1 MKNEIVEESHHYME
15 SDKKTYRRK
24 KYGVEKLLRI
34 KYRIKLLNFVKYAI
48 IHFRLFKNNLNGGEV
63 MNIQEFY
70 DSIDESY
77 ENVSSRMMGNQKLVE
92 KFVRKF
98 LDDPTYEQ
106 IKEAVDKMDYDE
118 ILRTTHT
125 MKGIASNLEFTH
137 LQQKSAKAV
146 DMIRAGQREEV
157 LPVIGEIEKEYQKVI
172 EQIQKLD

>member
-1 MKNEIVEESHHYME
+1 
-15 SDKKTYRRK
+15 
-24 KYGVEKLLRI
+24 
-34 KYRIKLLNFVKYAI
+34 
-48 IHFRLFKNNLNGGEV
+48 

-77 ENVSSRMMGNQKLVE
+77 ENV
-92 KFVRKF
+92 
-98 LDDPTYEQ
+98 
-106 IKEAVDKMDYDE
+106 
-118 ILRTTHT
+118 
-125 MKGIASNLEFTH
+125 SNLEFTH

>member
-1 MKNEIVEESHHYME
+1 
-15 SDKKTYRRK
+15 
-24 KYGVEKLLRI
+24 
-34 KYRIKLLNFVKYAI
+34 
-48 IHFRLFKNNLNGGEV
+48 

-70 DSIDESY
+70 DSINENY

-106 IKEAVDKMDYDE
+106 IKEAAAKPDYDE
-118 ILRTTHT
+118 LLRTTHT

-146 DMIRAGQREEV
+146 DMIRAGQQEEV
-157 LPVIGEIEKEYQKVI
+157 LPVVDEIEKEYQKVVENI
-172 EQIQKLD
+172 KKLD

>member
-1 MKNEIVEESHHYME
+1 
-15 SDKKTYRRK
+15 
-24 KYGVEKLLRI
+24 
-34 KYRIKLLNFVKYAI
+34 
-48 IHFRLFKNNLNGGEV
+48 

-92 KFVRKF
+92 LGRALMIDPALLL
-98 LDDPTYEQ
+98 LDEPA
-106 IKEAVDKMDYDE
+106 AVDKMDYDE

>member
-1 MKNEIVEESHHYME
+1 
-15 SDKKTYRRK
+15 
-24 KYGVEKLLRI
+24 
-34 KYRIKLLNFVKYAI
+34 
-48 IHFRLFKNNLNGGEV
+48 

-106 IKEAVDKMDYDE
+106 IKEAVNKMDYDE

-125 MKGIASNLEFTH
+125 MKGIASNLELH
-137 LQQKSAKAV
+137 IYSK
-146 DMIRAGQREEV
+146 
-157 LPVIGEIEKEYQKVI
+157 KVRK
-172 EQIQKLD
+172 Q

>member
-1 MKNEIVEESHHYME
+1 
-15 SDKKTYRRK
+15 
-24 KYGVEKLLRI
+24 
-34 KYRIKLLNFVKYAI
+34 
-48 IHFRLFKNNLNGGEV
+48 

-70 DSIDESY
+70 DSIDENY
-77 ENVSSRMMGNQKLVE
+77 ENVSNRMMGNQKLVE

-106 IKEAVDKMDYDE
+106 IKEAVNKMDYDE

-125 MKGIASNLEFTH
+125 MKGIASNLEFTR

-157 LPVIGEIEKEYQKVI
+157 LPVISEIEKEYQKVI
-172 EQIQKLD
+172 EQITKLAYRIHKHKRVFFDFERGPFYSCSFLDDMI

>member
-1 MKNEIVEESHHYME
+1 M
-15 SDKKTYRRK
+15 
-24 KYGVEKLLRI
+24 
-34 KYRIKLLNFVKYAI
+34 
-48 IHFRLFKNNLNGGEV
+48 NGGEV

-98 LDDPTYEQ
+98 LDDPTYDQ

-146 DMIRAGQREEV
+146 DMISAGQREEV
-157 LPVIGEIEKEYQKVI
+157 LPVIGEIEKEYQKVVDA
-172 EQIQKLD
+172 IQKLD

>member
-1 MKNEIVEESHHYME
+1 
-15 SDKKTYRRK
+15 
-24 KYGVEKLLRI
+24 
-34 KYRIKLLNFVKYAI
+34 
-48 IHFRLFKNNLNGGEV
+48 

-106 IKEAVDKMDYDE
+106 IKEAVNKMDYDE

-125 MKGIASNLEFTH
+125 MKE
-137 LQQKSAKAV
+137 LQAIWSLHIYSK
-146 DMIRAGQREEV
+146 
-157 LPVIGEIEKEYQKVI
+157 KVRK
-172 EQIQKLD
+172 Q

>member
-1 MKNEIVEESHHYME
+1 
-15 SDKKTYRRK
+15 
-24 KYGVEKLLRI
+24 
-34 KYRIKLLNFVKYAI
+34 
-48 IHFRLFKNNLNGGEV
+48 

-106 IKEAVDKMDYDE
+106 IKEAVNKMDYDE
-118 ILRTTHT
+118 ILR
-125 MKGIASNLEFTH
+125 
-137 LQQKSAKAV
+137 

>member
-1 MKNEIVEESHHYME
+1 M
-15 SDKKTYRRK
+15 
-24 KYGVEKLLRI
+24 
-34 KYRIKLLNFVKYAI
+34 
-48 IHFRLFKNNLNGGEV
+48 NGGEV

-106 IKEAVDKMDYDE
+106 IKEAVNKMDYDE

-125 MKGIASNLEFTH
+125 IKEIARNLEFTH
-137 LQQKSAKAV
+137 LQKKRAKAV
-146 DMIRAGQREEV
+146 DMIRAGEKETV
-157 LPVIGEIEKEYQKVI
+157 LPVIDEIEKEYQKVVDA
-172 EQIQKLD
+172 IQKLD

>member
-1 MKNEIVEESHHYME
+1 
-15 SDKKTYRRK
+15 
-24 KYGVEKLLRI
+24 
-34 KYRIKLLNFVKYAI
+34 
-48 IHFRLFKNNLNGGEV
+48 

-106 IKEAVDKMDYDE
+106 IKEAVDK
-118 ILRTTHT
+118 
-125 MKGIASNLEFTH
+125 
-137 LQQKSAKAV
+137 
-146 DMIRAGQREEV
+146 IRAGQREEV

>member
-1 MKNEIVEESHHYME
+1 
-15 SDKKTYRRK
+15 
-24 KYGVEKLLRI
+24 
-34 KYRIKLLNFVKYAI
+34 
-48 IHFRLFKNNLNGGEV
+48 

-106 IKEAVDKMDYDE
+106 IKEAVNKMDYDE

-146 DMIRAGQREEV
+146 DMIRATKFYLGLV
-157 LPVIGEIEKEYQKVI
+157 LIGGYAVAAMVGGYTGLKDGNTQEGCKRCFYVSLVLIAITIATIILNVVFKAYSVTQFEALIIPVLFMLFTILNGRKN
-172 EQIQKLD
+172 L

>member
-1 MKNEIVEESHHYME
+1 
-15 SDKKTYRRK
+15 
-24 KYGVEKLLRI
+24 
-34 KYRIKLLNFVKYAI
+34 
-48 IHFRLFKNNLNGGEV
+48 

-125 MKGIASNLEFTH
+125 MKGIASNLSYIFT
-137 LQQKSAKAV
+137 AKKCESSRYDPCRTARRSIAS
-146 DMIRAGQREEV
+146 DR
-157 LPVIGEIEKEYQKVI
+157 
-172 EQIQKLD
+172 

>member
-1 MKNEIVEESHHYME
+1 
-15 SDKKTYRRK
+15 
-24 KYGVEKLLRI
+24 
-34 KYRIKLLNFVKYAI
+34 
-48 IHFRLFKNNLNGGEV
+48 

-106 IKEAVDKMDYDE
+106 IKEAVNKMDYDE

-137 LQQKSAKAV
+137 LHQILSSYLRQVLLHLTLKAHVSYLLNLSLVYLICSFFAKSLCEIISYHQEKNNYKKDLFRNRKRPFCV
-146 DMIRAGQREEV
+146 YKFFRPFNIVKSINNTGMISASN
-157 LPVIGEIEKEYQKVI
+157 
-172 EQIQKLD
+172 

>member
-1 MKNEIVEESHHYME
+1 MDKNLFLKNMEEMIQIA
-15 SDKKTYRRK
+15 KT
-24 KYGVEKLLRI
+24 
-34 KYRIKLLNFVKYAI
+34 N
-48 IHFRLFKNNLNGGEV
+48 
-63 MNIQEFY
+63 
-70 DSIDESY
+70 
-77 ENVSSRMMGNQKLVE
+77 GNQ
-92 KFVRKF
+92 
-98 LDDPTYEQ
+98 
-106 IKEAVDKMDYDE
+106 IDE